1 MKGGARQMP
10 NDPWRQESDHRT
22 MTEAAEIQAD
32 HKRMVGVKKQ
42 HRKIAKAHSLVG
54 RQLMQAGRR

>member
-1 MKGGARQMP
+1 MKGGAMP
-10 NDPWRQESDHRT
+10 AMDDKWRQESDHRT

-32 HKRMVGVKKQ
+32 QHRMAGVKKH
-42 HRKIAKAHSLVG
+42 HRKVAKAHSLVG